1 LPSSGYAFGWLVDRL
16 RGHRFRYHP
25 GLLQGYSASNAY
37 LPDDDI
43 AVVVLSNVQDTDA
56 NGIARHLATMALES

>member
-1 LPSSGYAFGWLVDRL
+1 M
-16 RGHRFRYHP
+16 
-25 GLLQGYSASNAY
+25 Y

-43 AVVVLSNVQDTDA
+43 EVVVLSNVEDTNS